1 MKSPGDVTGRR
12 VYRFVFVQLVT
23 ILGRCPGTFH
33 FLTTTVEDTG
43 VDVIVDHRNVY
54 KSTLK
59 FQSSIFLRIFSFT

>member
-1 MKSPGDVTGRR
+1 M
-12 VYRFVFVQLVT
+12 FVQLVT